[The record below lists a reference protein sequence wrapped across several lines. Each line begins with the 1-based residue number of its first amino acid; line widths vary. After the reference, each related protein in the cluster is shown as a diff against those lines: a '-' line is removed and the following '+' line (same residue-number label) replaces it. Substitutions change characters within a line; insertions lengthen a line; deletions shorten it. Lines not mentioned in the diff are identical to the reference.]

1 MCDFDKDG
9 ANRAGGA
16 INQPGGGWDMPPL
29 LNRPWEQKA
38 KDIMGCDV
46 SKPTKPIKRIRPR
59 NGMKIYGTFE
69 VVDESEHHYI
79 CRRDFELRA
88 YAKEDWEEVPKR
100 VVWRDVT
107 KEVKDICFVHGKET
121 VCSVIDPEFE
131 ITIKRRFEVEG

>member
-9 ANRAGGA
+9 ANRAGGTA
-16 INQPGGGWDMPPL
+16 RAMTMTEMLTGKPP
-29 LNRPWEQKA
+29 
-38 KDIMGCDV
+38 
-46 SKPTKPIKRIRPR
+46 KPQKRIRPR

-69 VVDESEHHYI
+69 VVDESEYHYI
-79 CRRDFELRA
+79 CNAGGGPRA
-88 YAKEDWEEVPKR
+88 YEKEHWEEVPKR

-121 VCSVIDPEFE
+121 VRNVIDPDFE